1 MENHTQDASYTSE
14 FERIFQEL
22 LQRELDRCKNEEE
35 QRKLL
40 ARLERADFDNLVRRV
55 IKSISKSDFKTCK
68 SEMFERVCSERLLSN
83 EFKARQEQKW
93 NKPLATS
100 EMLYIMV
107 LEAAE
112 YYVEYVSRVA
122 DDERRQKANT
132 YWALRNIHG
141 RGMQIYLEI
150 LELMKGGF
158 ADGAYARWRSLYELT
173 IYGSFIAEHGEAVA
187 KAFCEAS
194 ESEEEY
200 PNWAKTSGFF
210 KNTRGNLSF
219 RRIEEKTNLNTA
231 AWNKQYKL
239 ACKIT
244 HASPQATFKR
254 LGNYPISNDSFIP
267 IDRSD
272 YGLTTPGEHSAVSL
286 VQLSIMFFN
295 IFPEGTTLARMI
307 TLNKWI
313 DVVREAYFK
322 THDEVFPEDERLWM
336 ERSS

>member
-1 MENHTQDASYTSE
+1 MESHIQDESCASA
-14 FERIFQEL
+14 FEKFLQEL
-22 LQRELDRCKNEEE
+22 LQKELNRCKSEEE
-35 QRKLL
+35 QRELLEKL
-40 ARLERADFDNLVRRV
+40 EGADFDELVQKA
-55 IKSISKSDFKTCK
+55 IKSSSKSDLKICRAK
-68 SEMFERVCSERLLSN
+68 MFERVCSERLFSD

-93 NKPLATS
+93 NKPLVTS
-100 EMLYIMV
+100 EMLYIIV

-112 YYVEYVSRVA
+112 YYVEHVSRI
-122 DDERRQKANT
+122 DNDEREQKT
-132 YWALRNIHG
+132 WRYWALRNIHG

-173 IYGSFIAEHGEAVA
+173 VYGSFITEQGEEVA
-187 KAFCEAS
+187 RAFCEAA

-200 PNWAKTSGFF
+200 PNWAKASDLF
-210 KNTRGNLSF
+210 KSTKGNLNF
-219 RRIEEKTNLNTA
+219 RMIERKTNLNTA
-231 AWNKQYKL
+231 AWNSQYKL

-254 LGNYPISNDSFIP
+254 LSNCPIGGGSFIS
-267 IDRSD
+267 IGRSD

-295 IFPEGTTLARMI
+295 IFPEGMTLVRMI

-313 DVVREAYFK
+313 DVIREAYFK
-322 THDEVFPEDERLWM
+322 VHDEVFPEDEKLWTKFL
-336 ERSS
+336 

>member
-1 MENHTQDASYTSE
+1 MESHTQDVSCTSE
-14 FERIFQEL
+14 FENFFQDL
-22 LQRELDRCKNEEE
+22 LQKELDRCKNEEE
-35 QRKLL
+35 QKKLL
-40 ARLERADFDNLVRRV
+40 KKLEGADFDKLVQKI
-55 IKSISKSDFKTCK
+55 IKSISKSDFKICK
-68 SEMFERVCSERLLSN
+68 AEMFERVCSERLFSD

-112 YYVEYVSRVA
+112 YYVEYVSRI
-122 DDERRQKANT
+122 DNNERKQRVWR

-173 IYGSFIAEHGEAVA
+173 VYGSFITEQDEEVA
-187 KAFCEAS
+187 KTFCETS

-200 PNWAKTSGFF
+200 PNWAKSSGLF
-210 KNTRGNLSF
+210 KNSRGKEIKNLNF
-219 RRIEEKTNLNTA
+219 RMIEEKTNLNTA
-231 AWNKQYKL
+231 AWNSQYKL
-239 ACKIT
+239 ACKIA

-254 LGNYPISNDSFIP
+254 LGNCPIGDDSFIP
-267 IDRSD
+267 IGRSD
-272 YGLTTPGEHSAVSL
+272 YGLITPGEHSAVSL

-295 IFPEGTTLARMI
+295 IFPEGMTLARMI
-307 TLNKWI
+307 TLNKWV

-322 THDEVFPEDERLWM
+322 THDEVFSEDEKTM
-336 ERSS
+336 V